1 MENVKFVASFKD
13 NGYIELMNATLVFI
27 PCHMGSATVF
37 KDQIAHFEKHYPV
50 HVADTMSH
58 NSINGMAEA
67 VLDAVSGTVI
77 PIGLSMG
84 GYVAMEMLYL
94 AGKRLTG
101 LVIMDSNP
109 YAESETRRMKRL
121 AEHDLINHGRYVG
134 MTRAGVR
141 RMISETHMQD
151 AALVERIITMAREPG
166 QLIYEA
172 QMHAIINR
180 RDYATTLSACPCP
193 ALIMYGSEDKVTPA
207 GWHHDMQN
215 MIPQARLIELPDTGH
230 LITMEQP
237 QQVSKHLDDFL
248 TELKYQV

>member
-1 MENVKFVASFKD
+1 
-13 NGYIELMNATLVFI
+13 MNATLVFI

-37 KDQIAHFEKHYPV
+37 KDQIAHFEKQYPV

-67 VLDAVSGTVI
+67 ALGAVSGAVI

-94 AGKRLTG
+94 AAKRLAG

-109 YAESETRRMKRL
+109 HAESETRRKKRL

-141 RMISETHMQD
+141 QMISETHMQNAD
-151 AALVERIITMAREPG
+151 LVERIITMAKEPG
-166 QLIYEA
+166 QHIYET

-180 RDYATTLSACPCP
+180 RDYAAALSACPCP
-193 ALIMYGSEDKVTPA
+193 ALIMYGSEDKVTPPTL
-207 GWHHDMQN
+207 HHDMQN
-215 MIPQARLIELPDTGH
+215 MIPRARLIELPDTGH
-230 LITMEQP
+230 LITMEEP
-237 QQVSKHLDDFL
+237 QQVIKHLDVFL
-248 TELKYQV
+248 AELKYQA

>member
-1 MENVKFVASFKD
+1 MENVKFVASSKD

-84 GYVAMEMLYL
+84 GYVAMEMLYQ
-94 AGKRLTG
+94 AGKRLAA

-109 YAESETRRMKRL
+109 YAESETRRKKRL
-121 AEHDLINHGRYVG
+121 AEHDLINQGRYVG

-166 QLIYEA
+166 QIIYEA

-180 RDYATTLSACPCP
+180 RDYAATLGACPCP

-207 GWHHDMQN
+207 RWHHDMQN

-230 LITMEQP
+230 LITMEKP
-237 QQVSKHLDDFL
+237 QQVNQHLDDFL
-248 TELKYQV
+248 IELKYQA

>member
-1 MENVKFVASFKD
+1 
-13 NGYIELMNATLVFI
+13 
-27 PCHMGSATVF
+27 MGSATVF
-37 KDQIAHFEKHYPV
+37 KDQIAHFEKQYPV

-67 VLDAVSGTVI
+67 ALGAVSGAVI

-94 AGKRLTG
+94 AAKRLAG

-109 YAESETRRMKRL
+109 HAESETRRKKRL

-141 RMISETHMQD
+141 QMISETHMQNAD
-151 AALVERIITMAREPG
+151 LVERIITMAKEPG
-166 QLIYEA
+166 QHIYET

-180 RDYATTLSACPCP
+180 RDYAAALSACPCP
-193 ALIMYGSEDKVTPA
+193 ALIMYGSEDKVTPPTL
-207 GWHHDMQN
+207 HHDMQN
-215 MIPQARLIELPDTGH
+215 MIPRARLIELPDTGH
-230 LITMEQP
+230 LITMEEP
-237 QQVSKHLDDFL
+237 QQVIKHLDVFL
-248 TELKYQV
+248 TEIKYQA